1 MPANMVEP
9 GQEAAWDRAKR
20 AASKQYPDLT
30 EEQDRYWKIVNHIF
44 QNMKA
49 LSPNS
54 DAMDLIDQDGDA
66 ALHRTGTRHM
76 DKALVG
82 LVSRP
87 SLPRVLIA
95 KSYIRAH
102 TRTLRDGR
110 TITVGAYFTKK
121 VAKPDEEGKKGRAP
135 RALKEAP
142 SRGVHPGQTHEQLAH
157 RLMRHVQEG
166 TLSHA
171 EAEANLAHLER
182 RAHAGHHLEHGTGA
196 AWTPEDTQQFMAHA
210 RGRLAEHKAGQER
223 EAQRQRIEDLTGK
236 QGEQAKPPPEQQR
249 ETPPGKDR
257 PPHGITQQERQA
269 QWDAKMRERQQAE
282 REQGK
287 PGGGEPR
294 SREWAEQMRQQAQA
308 REQAGHIPE
317 HARTVTTD
325 TALENTSGT
334 QKQWPRNVRM
344 GQLEMRARQLLGDRF
359 DQVRHLKQAWGD
371 RIEVWSKR
379 PTFDGGWQR
388 RREASY

>member
-1 MPANMVEP
+1 MPAGSVKTERD
-9 GQEAAWDRAKR
+9 EAAWARAKR
-20 AASKQYPDLT
+20 AVHRQYDFS
-30 EEQDRYWKIVNHIF
+30 EENDRFWKLVQHIYG
-44 QNMKA
+44 NMK
-49 LSPNS
+49 SMES
-54 DAMDLIDQDGDA
+54 TDAMDEIDQDGDA

-166 TLSHA
+166 TLTHD

-196 AWTPEDTQQFMAHA
+196 AWTPEDTHQFIAHA

-223 EAQRQRIEDLTGK
+223 AAQQQRIEELTGK
-236 QGEQAKPPPEQQR
+236 EGQEPGPPPARYQVKI
-249 ETPPGKDR
+249 GV
-257 PPHGITQQERQA
+257 ERGSRRYHLV
-269 QWDAKMRERQQAE
+269 DTRT
-282 REQGK
+282 
-287 PGGGEPR
+287 GE
-294 SREWAEQMRQQAQA
+294 A
-308 REQAGHIPE
+308 
-317 HARTVTTD
+317 
-325 TALENTSGT
+325 
-334 QKQWPRNVRM
+334 
-344 GQLEMRARQLLGDRF
+344 
-359 DQVRHLKQAWGD
+359 
-371 RIEVWSKR
+371 
-379 PTFDGGWQR
+379 
-388 RREASY
+388 